1 MAGENY
7 TRAVEFPWTV
17 LRKEL
22 LVLVEP
28 TTTSHCR
35 LASFSLDLNF
45 LAILDVP
52 IIDIG
57 VVRKLHVMSKKKEHS
72 LESKDLG
79 LETKAQ
85 MLAMCFR

>member
-1 MAGENY
+1 M
-7 TRAVEFPWTV
+7 V
-17 LRKEL
+17 LRKEP

-57 VVRKLHVMSKKKEHS
+57 VVWKLHVMSKKK
-72 LESKDLG
+72 KNIV
-79 LETKAQ
+79 
-85 MLAMCFR
+85 